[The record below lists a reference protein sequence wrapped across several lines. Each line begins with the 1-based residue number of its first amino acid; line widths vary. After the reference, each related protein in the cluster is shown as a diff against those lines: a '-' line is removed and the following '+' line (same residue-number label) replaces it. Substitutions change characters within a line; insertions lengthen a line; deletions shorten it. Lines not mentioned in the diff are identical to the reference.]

1 VWGLHHA
8 ELRPRSLRYCT
19 PESRKDCAEIRRD
32 DGASYRFK
40 LDTKRAD
47 TPSGGRWPMSALGQK
62 QTFAPQN
69 VMSALPPKAT
79 SNATYGMSAKGHKR
93 TGALP
98 PTQIIEGI
106 QGRTN
111 LLTDFGLWV
120 DVLKLVDQRG
130 IFGTQFFSQFV
141 HSVKQR
147 IEFLGIPRFV
157 SLLHLVTEP
166 GHLAINSS
174 LGFVAA
180 DDLEN
185 LLRVRLGRL
194 GWGRRLSLHTWR
206 GGDHKSCK
214 DDPQVSV
221 MPLPTAVPDPKKV
234 TK

>member
-1 VWGLHHA
+1 
-8 ELRPRSLRYCT
+8 
-19 PESRKDCAEIRRD
+19 
-32 DGASYRFK
+32 
-40 LDTKRAD
+40 
-47 TPSGGRWPMSALGQK
+47 MSARGQ
-62 QTFAPQN
+62 
-69 VMSALPPKAT
+69 
-79 SNATYGMSAKGHKR
+79 KR

-106 QGRTN
+106 QRRTN

-120 DVLKLVDQRG
+120 DVLKFVDQRG
-130 IFGTQFFSQFV
+130 IFGAQFFSQFV

-147 IEFLGIPRFV
+147 IEFLGIPGLV
-157 SLLHLVTEP
+157 SLLHLLTEP

-185 LLRVRLGRL
+185 LLRVRLGHL

-206 GGDHKSCK
+206 GGDHKSRK

-221 MPLPTAVPDPKKV
+221 MPPAMVIPDPKKV
-234 TK
+234 TKRKEISFARVGGRGHVEHAFCVYFFDCRRSKPSCYSAQSVTDPTHKKYK